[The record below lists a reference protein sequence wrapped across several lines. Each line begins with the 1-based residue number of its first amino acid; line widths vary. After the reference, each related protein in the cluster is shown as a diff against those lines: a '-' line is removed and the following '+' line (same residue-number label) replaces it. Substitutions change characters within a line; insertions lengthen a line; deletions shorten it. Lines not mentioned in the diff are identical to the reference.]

1 MHGDR
6 PWDFEQEF
14 QVTSDGEATPVDGV
28 FGLVV
33 NNAARE
39 RADAVERQEV
49 RELVADARER
59 HGGN

>member
-14 QVTSDGEATPVDGV
+14 QVGSDGQVAPVGGV

-33 NNAARE
+33 NNRE
-39 RADAVERQEV
+39 RETADAVERQEV

-59 HGGN
+59 HSA